1 MYSIFHSI
9 ALNLSTK
16 MQRGLFRF
24 KDIPRAK
31 CWGKGFEEEENE
43 MLLVSL
49 LKMYLEKENRT
60 ATLNRS
66 YL

>member
-31 CWGKGFEEEENE
+31 CWGKGFQEEENE
-43 MLLVSL
+43 MLLVSF
-49 LKMYLEKENRT
+49 LKMYLEKE
-60 ATLNRS
+60 
-66 YL
+66 